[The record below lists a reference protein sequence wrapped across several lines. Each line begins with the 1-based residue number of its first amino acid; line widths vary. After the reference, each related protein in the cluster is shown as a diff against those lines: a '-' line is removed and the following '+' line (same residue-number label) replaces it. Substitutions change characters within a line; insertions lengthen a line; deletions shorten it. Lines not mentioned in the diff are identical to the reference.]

1 MKFAL
6 KNSPKRIQ
14 KFKDICSEMP
24 PTPVIT
30 RWGSWI
36 STTVFY
42 LDNFDTVKIFIKD
55 HLKSNAKSIARL
67 KSLIN
72 SEELQ
77 NELLDE
83 IKSKLS
89 GYHWKN

>member
-14 KFKDICSEMP
+14 KFKDICNELP

-30 RWGSWI
+30 QWGSWI